1 MTDEATN
8 TRGLPP
14 RLHLKSGRYYYVK
27 RGPKG
32 NLVWT
37 GLSRNLSEALEQHR
51 LLEAGKAVDAFEQYE
66 APAHWLGHVAKS
78 LHDQA
83 RRRAAEAD
91 ILFAL
96 TVDDVVA
103 MGMAT
108 NWRCAVTGVK
118 FSRDRQEDA
127 AVRPFMP
134 SIDRIKSSGGYT
146 PSNCRLV
153 CSAANFAMNEWGQ
166 GVLHELA
173 VSYCR
178 HHGLMKP
185 VRSSNGNPAAAVVR
199 SSVAREEDAANQ

>member
-1 MTDEATN
+1 MTEQATN
-8 TRGLPP
+8 TRGLPQ
-14 RLHLKSGRYYYVK
+14 RLYLKSGRYYYVK

-51 LLEAGKAVDAFEQYE
+51 LLEAGKAVEAFEQYD
-66 APAHWLGHVAKS
+66 APAHWLGEVSKS
-78 LHDQA
+78 LHAQA
-83 RRRAAEAD
+83 KRRAVEAD

-118 FSRDRQEDA
+118 FSRDKHGEA

-134 SIDRIKSSGGYT
+134 SIDRIKSSGAYT
-146 PSNCRLV
+146 AGNCRLV

-178 HHGLMKP
+178 HHGLMRP
-185 VRSSNGNPAAAVVR
+185 VRSSNGKASDAVVT
-199 SSVAREEDAANQ
+199 SPVAREEDAANQ